1 MKTTIAQE
9 KVLVDVCQEG
19 VSSGFRLDYFEAY
32 NWGTFH
38 ERIGHAKLDG
48 HTTLLTGENGAGK
61 STLADGVVTL
71 LVPTNKRNY
80 NAASSEAK
88 RERSEPDY
96 IRGNIGN
103 AYNELKERD
112 EPVYLRRDGEYYTV
126 LLGVFRNARENKAV
140 TLAQILWIK
149 SNGDTAKLFIVET
162 RALTIAGDL
171 AGFPSITAIKETLKE
186 RGIETLD
193 KFQAYSERFHRLL
206 RLNADRNP
214 MDIFNQTVAVK
225 DIKNLTQFI
234 RDYMLEGGSAEDLF
248 AKLKER
254 VRELRTTHAM
264 IKMQKEQLAK
274 LETVSAH
281 VSSFRSETIL
291 KAQLEKERGALD
303 PFFARTALNLREK
316 RSVLNAEK
324 IQRLIGERDKLFQEK
339 EATAATL
346 DALRT
351 KQKGSVPGGQIA
363 SLENEIETLGQT
375 LGLLNKNKKR
385 FDALLDLLHPHRRVD
400 SAGAYAT
407 FLSQLP
413 TQVQTLTAQLS
424 DLEEKESTQEKC
436 LRELRSEYEKNERE
450 VGNLIKQHTSIDGEA
465 LERRD
470 WIADSLKIPRKNLP
484 FVGELIR
491 VQKDE
496 ARWTGAIE
504 SLVHNF
510 ALTILVHH
518 DNYKEVD
525 AFVTA
530 NRMRGRVEYF
540 PVPLDLPTPGSKAS
554 ASTVAGKMDI
564 KPESGSFGRYIH
576 RELSRRFDH
585 VCCETTNDRWHEADQ
600 ALTITGL
607 YKGRSGRRVKD
618 DRRDINDR
626 SNWILGWDNHD
637 KLALLKSR
645 QKELGTLGE
654 KSTKDYQAAKVAIDN
669 HVKRLT
675 AAQNLIETG
684 FTFEQ
689 INVTET
695 ETTIVAKQAQRDILK
710 KDPALA
716 RLSGAIAIAKNNL
729 KEKNTAYELAVSE
742 HAIAEHEEAK
752 NLEEI
757 ERLRILTATQ
767 TVELDD
773 LFALISQRSPEPIL
787 DVEEIAR
794 KKATLHENYTD
805 EIGRHSVSADTNA
818 GAALTRM
825 TEIIN
830 HADWGHLHDELG
842 SALPEHLTEAI
853 IERFARVETRIRKD
867 DIPKNEAK
875 FKRLLQDNT
884 ISDFNTFRTS
894 LEHMEQT
901 IITRIGAINTH
912 LAKVDFDRREGLQ
925 TYIRL
930 IPEKT
935 KDQIVH
941 VFRIQLNGA
950 LKDILNIDEDIEAR
964 ENCFHQ
970 VDTLIEDLDKD
981 PKRRDHVI
989 DVRNWFD
996 FKAEERFRNPDKP
1009 KETYQGAIG
1018 KSGGEKSRLA
1028 STILATAIAY
1038 QYDIEIDRPEGDT
1051 FRFVLIDEALSRIGD
1066 EFSAY
1071 LFEVFARFHLQLLII
1086 HPRDAKL
1093 HITEKFVRRY
1103 NVALKPERFS
1113 SVVNMTVHEFQ
1124 QYKNRFAAA

>member
-1 MKTTIAQE
+1 LSTTATKE
-9 KVLVDVCQEG
+9 NDLTDVYQKDASAG
-19 VSSGFRLDYFEAY
+19 YRLDYFEAY

-48 HTTLLTGENGAGK
+48 QTTLLTGENGAGK
-61 STLADGVVTL
+61 STLADGIVTL

-103 AYNELKERD
+103 AYNELTERD

-126 LLGVFRNARENKAV
+126 LLGVFRNRRENKTI
-140 TLAQILWIK
+140 TLAQVLWIK
-149 SNGDTAKLFIVET
+149 SNGDTAKLFIIET

-186 RGIETLD
+186 RGIETID
-193 KFQAYSERFHRLL
+193 KFQTYSERFHRLL

-234 RDYMLEGGSAEDLF
+234 RDYMLEGGSAEELF
-248 AKLKER
+248 ANLKER

-264 IKMQKEQLAK
+264 IEMQKEQLAK

-281 VSSFRSETIL
+281 VSTFRSAMEM
-291 KAQLEKERGALD
+291 KAQLERERGALD
-303 PFFARTALNLREK
+303 AFFAKKALHLREVCSVENAGNIEKLIEK
-316 RSVLNAEK
+316 RD
-324 IQRLIGERDKLFQEK
+324 RLHQQK
-339 EATAATL
+339 EATSATL
-346 DALRT
+346 EALRA
-351 KQKGSVPGGQIA
+351 KQKSSVQGSQIA
-363 SLENEIETLGQT
+363 SLESEIDTLRQT
-375 LGLLNKNKKR
+375 LDLLKNNKKR
-385 FDALLDLLHPHRRVD
+385 FDSLLETLHPNRRID

-407 FLSQLP
+407 FLAQLP
-413 TQVQTLTAQLS
+413 TQVQTLIAVS
-424 DLEEKESTQEKC
+424 PDLDAKERAQEK
-436 LRELRSEYEKNERE
+436 RVGELRDEFDKNERE
-450 VGNLIKQHTSIDGEA
+450 IGNLIKQHTSIDGEA

-484 FVGELIR
+484 FVGELMR

-504 SLVHNF
+504 SLLRGF

-518 DNYKEVD
+518 DNYKDVD

-540 PVPLDLPTPGSKAS
+540 PIPLDLPAPGAKPSPT
-554 ASTVAGKMDI
+554 TVAGKMEI
-564 KPESGSFGRYIH
+564 KPEAGSFGRYIL
-576 RELSRRFDH
+576 RELVRRFDH
-585 VCCETTNDRWHEADQ
+585 VCCETTNDRWHGADQ

-607 YKGRSGRRVKD
+607 FKGRSGRRVKD
-618 DRRDINDR
+618 DRHDINDR
-626 SNWILGWDNHD
+626 RNWILGWDNHD
-637 KLALLKSR
+637 KLGLLKAR
-645 QKELGTLGE
+645 QKELSALGE
-654 KSTKDYQAAKVAIDN
+654 KATKDYLAAKGARES
-669 HVKRLT
+669 HGKRLT
-675 AAQNLIETG
+675 AAQNLVETG

-689 INVTET
+689 INVADTESS
-695 ETTIVAKQAQRDILK
+695 IVAKQAQRDTLK

-716 RLSGAIAIAKNNL
+716 RLSGEIAIAKNDL
-729 KEKNTAYELAVSE
+729 KEKNAAYDQAVRELAV
-742 HAIAEHEEAK
+742 AEHEETK
-752 NLEEI
+752 NLAEI
-757 ERLRILTATQ
+757 ERLKLLTATQ
-767 TVELDD
+767 PTEFED
-773 LFALISQRSPEPIL
+773 LFTIISKRSQEPVNDIEGI
-787 DVEEIAR
+787 DS
-794 KKATLHENYTD
+794 KKAALYEIYTT
-805 EIGRHSVSADTNA
+805 EIGQESLRADTNA
-818 GAALTRM
+818 NAALVKM
-825 TEIIN
+825 AEIVS
-830 HADWGHLHDELG
+830 HADWIHLHDELG
-842 SALPEHLTEAI
+842 STPPTHLTDAAI
-853 IERFARVETRIRKD
+853 DRFQRVETRIRKD
-867 DIPKNEAK
+867 DIPKNEEK
-875 FKRLLQDNT
+875 FRRLLQENV

-901 IITRIGAINTH
+901 IITRIGLINTH

-935 KDQIVH
+935 KDQIVRD
-941 VFRIQLNGA
+941 FRVQLHGA
-950 LKDILNIDEDIEAR
+950 LKDILNIDENLEAR
-964 ENCFHQ
+964 ETVFHQ
-970 VDTLIEDLDKD
+970 VNALIEDLDKD
-981 PKRRDHVI
+981 PKRRDHII

-1071 LFEVFARFHLQLLII
+1071 LFEVFSRFHLQLLII

-1124 QYKNRFAAA
+1124 QYKNRFAAP